1 MSKAKRISL
10 IAKGKSVLSDLI
22 GIKERKIRRAVDT
35 AIDKAQEAAITANE
49 AALKC
54 IEDMSQVDTAE
65 HYNQCINKYF
75 EHRSDVE
82 EWRRRQTWATELKAL
97 LDEEIEVPKEEKQ

>member
-35 AIDKAQEAAITANE
+35 AIDKAQEAAITADE
-49 AALKC
+49 ASLKC

-75 EHRSDVE
+75 EYRSDVE

-97 LDEEIEVPKEEKQ
+97 LDEEIEVPKEEK